1 MDNQDIDLLVQQ
13 LRTILLNKPLSKE
26 PRVQS
31 EELETL
37 QDGIFYLADC
47 LAEANDFLD
56 QLRKGNLDTP
66 SPGRHNFLAGSLKE
80 LHSALKHLTW
90 QANQVAN
97 GDYSQSVDFL
107 GDFSASF
114 NRMIAQLAERESQL
128 KIQSQIQGESVELM
142 KAVMDG
148 LKDWIMVISQ
158 ESGEVV
164 YSNQSAKQFFEHPTP
179 DQNQCGNY
187 HRFLEF
193 IRHCGREHS
202 ENRDFEYHC
211 CESRRTFRI
220 RAYDIQWSGKMACA
234 HIITDVTS
242 EREYQEQ
249 IEGLA
254 YTDALTDLYNRRF
267 CLENLEKML
276 EEGKEFTFCMIDLD
290 GLKYANDNFGHDA
303 GDEYLKTVA
312 RHLLQDSRSTDL
324 ICRIGGDEFAALFPR
339 CKAPVI
345 VEKMERLDRVLEEES
360 LRFPMSL
367 SYGVVYVD
375 GGERLSAAEVMKLAD
390 ERMYMLKN
398 MKKAARNSLGGV
410 VMTWVWSKDLE
421 TGNEEIDREHRQLLS
436 AVNRLLEACAAGRGQ
451 EELNRIVDF
460 LVQYTQTH
468 FAHEEQ
474 LQQRYGYPDYQ
485 SHHQY
490 HQAFGKAAENL
501 ARRLKEEGGT
511 AQLASRL
518 NKQLVSWLI
527 NHIKMEDAKV
537 ARYIQKVSE
546 SSKSSSN

>member
-148 LKDWIMVISQ
+148 LKDWIMVIYQ

-164 YSNQSAKQFFEHPTP
+164 YYNQSAKQFFEHPTP
-179 DQNQCGNY
+179 DQKQCGNY
-187 HRFLEF
+187 QRFLEF

-276 EEGKEFTFCMIDLD
+276 EEGNYL
-290 GLKYANDNFGHDA
+290 LHD
-303 GDEYLKTVA
+303 
-312 RHLLQDSRSTDL
+312 RS
-324 ICRIGGDEFAALFPR
+324 GW
-339 CKAPVI
+339 
-345 VEKMERLDRVLEEES
+345 
-360 LRFPMSL
+360 
-367 SYGVVYVD
+367 
-375 GGERLSAAEVMKLAD
+375 AE
-390 ERMYMLKN
+390 
-398 MKKAARNSLGGV
+398 
-410 VMTWVWSKDLE
+410 
-421 TGNEEIDREHRQLLS
+421 IRQ
-436 AVNRLLEACAAGRGQ
+436 
-451 EELNRIVDF
+451 
-460 LVQYTQTH
+460 
-468 FAHEEQ
+468 
-474 LQQRYGYPDYQ
+474 
-485 SHHQY
+485 
-490 HQAFGKAAENL
+490 
-501 ARRLKEEGGT
+501 
-511 AQLASRL
+511 
-518 NKQLVSWLI
+518 
-527 NHIKMEDAKV
+527 
-537 ARYIQKVSE
+537 
-546 SSKSSSN
+546 